1 MHRRILPVA
10 VALLS
15 ALAAAGPAAPAQAA
29 GSAANPVIFVHG
41 RNAGPGVWGTMT
53 ADFRDHGFPADRLF
67 TWSYD
72 TGRSTNEVLAG
83 QLASYVEQVRQQTG
97 AAQVD
102 LVAHSLGSLPTRW
115 YVRYGDGSRTVA
127 NWVSLAG
134 PNHGTTLGYLCALWD
149 QGCRD
154 MTPNSYVV
162 SHLNQGDET
171 PGTTRYTTVRS
182 SCDEQIAP
190 TASTALA
197 GATNLE
203 TGCLKHND
211 LLTDRSVAAAV
222 RAALTP

>member
-1 MHRRILPVA
+1 
-10 VALLS
+10 
-15 ALAAAGPAAPAQAA
+15 
-29 GSAANPVIFVHG
+29 
-41 RNAGPGVWGTMT
+41 MT
-53 ADFRDHGFPADRLF
+53 ADFQAHGFPADRLF

-72 TGRSTNEVLAG
+72 TSRSTNELLAG

-115 YVRYGDGSRTVA
+115 YVKFGDGGRTVA
-127 NWVSLAG
+127 HWVSLAG

-162 SHLNQGDET
+162 GHLNQDDET
-171 PGTTRYTTVRS
+171 PGSTRYTTVRS

-190 TASTALA
+190 TGSTALS
-197 GATNLE
+197 GAVNLE
-203 TGCLKHND
+203 SACLKHND
-211 LLTDRSVAAAV
+211 LLTDPAVAAAV
-222 RAALTP
+222 RTALTSP